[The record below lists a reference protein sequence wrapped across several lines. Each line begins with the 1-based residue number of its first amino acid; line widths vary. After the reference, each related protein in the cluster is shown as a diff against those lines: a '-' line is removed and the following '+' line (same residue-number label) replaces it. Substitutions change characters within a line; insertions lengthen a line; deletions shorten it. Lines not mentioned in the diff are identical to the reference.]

1 MWTRAAGMINAVLE
15 HANLQAVFPALPPSW
30 AEPAGVRGAGSS
42 FMELFDEKTTFFVI
56 NSEPLWVPAA

>member
-42 FMELFDEKTTFFVI
+42 FMELFDEKTMF
-56 NSEPLWVPAA
+56 L